1 MYMYIHW
8 TDCAFIH
15 TCTYPPQHVHG
26 IPCPPISPLAGAV
39 LRVRGQILGGEDSPR
54 STAAGSTVFLL
65 STVSTGPSPAR
76 LLVLRTGGRQGR
88 LQARKTSFSHS
99 ALTSSLWSS
108 SVFLISLVSL
118 CFTSSLWSPSV
129 LPHLS
134 GLPLF
139 FPHLSGLSLFLP
151 HLSGLRG
158 FVGCQ
163 GSEQHGSKPSTHCRA
178 QGTVHDFSGGMCIYI
193 HVSMYVFQCVM
204 YMYFQCF
211 HDSNAAM
218 LGILPDP
225 FLGTEVLVEAEGDGR
240 RRWETYRDRN

>member
-99 ALTSSLWSS
+99 ALTAPGMCFFFLPHLSGLPLFSSSLWS
-108 SVFLISLVSL
+108 L
-118 CFTSSLWSPSV
+118 SV

-139 FPHLSGLSLFLP
+139 YLISLVSLCFSLISLVSLCFYLISLVSGDL
-151 HLSGLRG
+151 
-158 FVGCQ
+158 
-163 GSEQHGSKPSTHCRA
+163 
-178 QGTVHDFSGGMCIYI
+178 
-193 HVSMYVFQCVM
+193 
-204 YMYFQCF
+204 
-211 HDSNAAM
+211 
-218 LGILPDP
+218 
-225 FLGTEVLVEAEGDGR
+225 
-240 RRWETYRDRN
+240 